1 MSVIIG
7 IDIGGSTTKI
17 TALKDGVLLR
27 PSAVKATDP
36 LASVYG
42 AFGKYTSENRIP
54 ISGIERVAVTGVGSA
69 FLTDDIYGLPTHH
82 INEFM
87 ATGKGGLYLTGLV
100 RAVIVSM
107 GTGTAMIYAHEGVAE
122 HLGGTGVGGGTLIG
136 LSRKMLGMSSA
147 DEIAALAAGGSLEN
161 IDLTIEA
168 MTKKDISP
176 NLTAKTTAS
185 NFGNLKETAGREDIA
200 LGIINLVYE
209 TAGMMAIFS
218 ARQKSV
224 TDIVLTGNL
233 SVLPQAKDKFR
244 SLSEMFGVKFII
256 PDMSQY
262 ATVIGAALTAK
273 EN

>member
-1 MSVIIG
+1 MVRHI
-7 IDIGGSTTKI
+7 
-17 TALKDGVLLR
+17 VLW
-27 PSAVKATDP
+27 
-36 LASVYG
+36 
-42 AFGKYTSENRIP
+42 
-54 ISGIERVAVTGVGSA
+54 
-69 FLTDDIYGLPTHH
+69 
-82 INEFM
+82 
-87 ATGKGGLYLTGLV
+87 
-100 RAVIVSM
+100 
-107 GTGTAMIYAHEGVAE
+107 
-122 HLGGTGVGGGTLIG
+122 
-136 LSRKMLGMSSA
+136 
-147 DEIAALAAGGSLEN
+147 
-161 IDLTIEA
+161 
-168 MTKKDISP
+168 
-176 NLTAKTTAS
+176 
-185 NFGNLKETAGREDIA
+185 NLKETAGREDIA

>member
-1 MSVIIG
+1 MCSS
-7 IDIGGSTTKI
+7 D
-17 TALKDGVLLR
+17 L
-27 PSAVKATDP
+27 
-36 LASVYG
+36 
-42 AFGKYTSENRIP
+42 
-54 ISGIERVAVTGVGSA
+54 
-69 FLTDDIYGLPTHH
+69 
-82 INEFM
+82 
-87 ATGKGGLYLTGLV
+87 
-100 RAVIVSM
+100 
-107 GTGTAMIYAHEGVAE
+107 
-122 HLGGTGVGGGTLIG
+122 VGGGTLIG